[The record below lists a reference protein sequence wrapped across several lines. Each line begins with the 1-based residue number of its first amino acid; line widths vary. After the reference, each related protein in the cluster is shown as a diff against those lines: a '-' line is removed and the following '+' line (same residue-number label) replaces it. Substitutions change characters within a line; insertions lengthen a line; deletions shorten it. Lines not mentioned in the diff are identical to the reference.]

1 MRYVSPIESLVAA
14 VLKANGDG
22 LVMHVGERPYVL
34 APTGSSNLSER
45 PLTVEAM
52 KGALTDLLS
61 PEDQRTLSDVG
72 AVEREI
78 QTKDGSGD
86 TFVLV
91 AARGGD
97 DIWIELRRQRGMVG
111 APNGVPVA
119 APEPS
124 GTDASARPA
133 VPRAAPAAGASAA
146 ASPAAASPEPAARV
160 ELATPSPAPAGPAPA
175 ARISPLEAPAAEP
188 AKPLLPPVASRPAVP
203 AKVPEAEAP
212 AAVPTV
218 PGSAPRVSP
227 AADAR
232 PPVTAV
238 RAAVPPAAESVP
250 RPRMAPSHPPPQ
262 PTPPVSSAYPSRNG
276 PPAQPSGRTGDPA
289 MPPPASRRTGPV
301 RETAPGV
308 VLPLSR
314 TPIRTEAPRTGASPT
329 PRYLGIGRLLRIA
342 SARGASSL
350 FLTASARPSIR
361 VDDEILP
368 LETEPPLGRA
378 EVEALILEL
387 APGASRE
394 AFAGGAGAEWVYEL
408 ADVGRVRCVSFRDQ
422 RGPGAVFR
430 LIPTRLISADQ
441 LGLSR
446 DIQALCAEREG
457 LVIVAGPRLSG
468 KSTLISAF
476 VDLINRTR
484 SDYIVTLE
492 TEIKFVHENRRSMVS
507 QREARGELDGMPTL
521 ARAALREN
529 PDVLVIDDLKTP
541 DLVAVALDAAESGHL
556 VIGAVTAHT
565 TSAAIGRLIET
576 APYERQTQVA
586 LSLSEALR
594 GAVAQVLLRKSGGG
608 RVAARELL
616 FNMPSVGA
624 LIAEGKIGQLPLA
637 IDSGRKYGMVPM
649 NDVLLAFV
657 QSGAV
662 DPREAYRKAYDR
674 AAFLDI
680 MKRDGIDTSFV
691 ERLA

>member
-1 MRYVSPIESLVAA
+1 MRHVSPIESLVAA

-34 APTGSSNLSER
+34 APNGSANLSER

-52 KGALTDLLS
+52 KGVLGDLLS
-61 PEDQRTLSDVG
+61 PDDQRMLSEVG
-72 AVEREI
+72 AVEREMLP
-78 QTKDGSGD
+78 KDAPGD
-86 TFVLV
+86 KFVLV

-97 DIWIELRRQRGMVG
+97 DIWIELRRQRGVIR
-111 APNGVPVA
+111 VPQPV
-119 APEPS
+119 
-124 GTDASARPA
+124 
-133 VPRAAPAAGASAA
+133 
-146 ASPAAASPEPAARV
+146 
-160 ELATPSPAPAGPAPA
+160 PAPA
-175 ARISPLEAPAAEP
+175 ASPVEEVPPPGPAVQPETKPQAATQPQPPQAQAPA
-188 AKPLLPPVASRPAVP
+188 PAVQP
-203 AKVPEAEAP
+203 ADAIP
-212 AAVPTV
+212 AAAA
-218 PGSAPRVSP
+218 APP
-227 AADAR
+227 A
-232 PPVTAV
+232 VEN
-238 RAAVPPAAESVP
+238 PPAAEAPSPARTAPTHHMPVPETAP
-250 RPRMAPSHPPPQ
+250 RPRMAPNH
-262 PTPPVSSAYPSRNG
+262 SA
-276 PPAQPSGRTGDPA
+276 AQSQVQ
-289 MPPPASRRTGPV
+289 PPPATAPRATAPGPPPARADEPSAPPASVRRTGSV
-301 RETAPGV
+301 RESPSGV
-308 VLPLSR
+308 VLPLARS
-314 TPIRTEAPRTGASPT
+314 PIRPDTPRAGATPT

-350 FLTASARPSIR
+350 FLTANARPSIR
-361 VDDEILP
+361 LDDEILP
-368 LETEPPLGRA
+368 LETEPPLGKA

-394 AFAGGAGAEWVYEL
+394 AFAGGTSAEWVYEL
-408 ADVGRVRCVSFRDQ
+408 QDVGRVRCVSFRDQ

-446 DIQALCAEREG
+446 DIQALCSEREG

-476 VDLINRTR
+476 VDLINRSR
-484 SDYIVTLE
+484 SDYIISLE
-492 TEIKFVHENRRSMVS
+492 TEIKFVHENRRAMVS
-507 QREARGELDGMPTL
+507 QREARGEPDAMLTG

-565 TSAAIGRLIET
+565 TSAAIGRLVET
-576 APYERQTQVA
+576 APYDKQTQVA

-674 AAFLDI
+674 VAFLDLL
-680 MKRDGIDTSFV
+680 KREGIDTSFV

>member
-1 MRYVSPIESLVAA
+1 MRHVSPIDSLVAA
-14 VLKANGDG
+14 VLKVNGDG

-34 APTGSSNLSER
+34 APSGSTTLSER
-45 PLTVEAM
+45 TLTVDAM
-52 KGALTDLLS
+52 KGVLNDLLS
-61 PEDQRTLSDVG
+61 PADQETLDDIG

-78 QTKDGSGD
+78 TSKDAPGD
-86 TFVLV
+86 KFVLV

-97 DIWIELRRQRGMVG
+97 DIWIELRRQRAVTRPTKPPEPAVRESALPPGQASAATPAQ
-111 APNGVPVA
+111 AP

-124 GTDASARPA
+124 
-133 VPRAAPAAGASAA
+133 APGDHA
-146 ASPAAASPEPAARV
+146 
-160 ELATPSPAPAGPAPA
+160 
-175 ARISPLEAPAAEP
+175 
-188 AKPLLPPVASRPAVP
+188 
-203 AKVPEAEAP
+203 
-212 AAVPTV
+212 
-218 PGSAPRVSP
+218 
-227 AADAR
+227 
-232 PPVTAV
+232 
-238 RAAVPPAAESVP
+238 P
-250 RPRMAPSHPPPQ
+250 RPRMAPSHPP
-262 PTPPVSSAYPSRNG
+262 T
-276 PPAQPSGRTGDPA
+276 
-289 MPPPASRRTGPV
+289 PPPAPATAPRTSRPVPQPPAPPLESAPLPPQTRRTGPV
-301 RETAPGV
+301 HEPPPGV
-308 VLPLSR
+308 VLPLARS
-314 TPIRTEAPRTGASPT
+314 PIRTDTPRTGATPT

-350 FLTASARPSIR
+350 YLTADARPSIR
-361 VDDEILP
+361 VDDEIQP
-368 LETEPPLGRA
+368 METEPPLGKA

-387 APGASRE
+387 APGASRD
-394 AFAGGAGAEWVYEL
+394 ALAGGSSAEWVYEL
-408 ADVGRVRCVSFRDQ
+408 PDVGRVRCVTFRDQ

-430 LIPTRLISADQ
+430 LIPTRLMSADQ

-446 DIQALCAEREG
+446 DIQSLCGEREG

-484 SDYIVTLE
+484 SDYIISLE
-492 TEIKFVHENRRSMVS
+492 TEIKFVHDNRRAMVS
-507 QREARGELDGMPTL
+507 QREARGELDAMLSG

-529 PDVLVIDDLKTP
+529 PDVLVLDDLKTP
-541 DLVAVALDAAESGHL
+541 DLAAVALDAAESGHL

-576 APYERQTQVA
+576 APYDRQTQVA

-616 FNMPSVGA
+616 FNMPSVAA

-674 AAFLDI
+674 VAFLEL
-680 MKRDGIDTSFV
+680 MRREGIDTSFV
-691 ERLA
+691 DRLI

>member
-34 APTGSSNLSER
+34 APTGSVNLSER
-45 PLTVEAM
+45 PLTVDAM
-52 KGALTDLLS
+52 KGALADLLA
-61 PEDQRTLSDVG
+61 PEDQRTLSEVG

-78 QTKDGSGD
+78 RPRDPAGD

-97 DIWIELRRQRGMVG
+97 DIWIELRRQRAVTRQERPGLAG
-111 APNGVPVA
+111 AAVSEEPLPPEAPAARAEPRAVTDPPAESPAAAQASA
-119 APEPS
+119 APSEAPPAAEP
-124 GTDASARPA
+124 AQPEPA
-133 VPRAAPAAGASAA
+133 ALADRAAPAAD
-146 ASPAAASPEPAARV
+146 
-160 ELATPSPAPAGPAPA
+160 TQ
-175 ARISPLEAPAAEP
+175 
-188 AKPLLPPVASRPAVP
+188 PPQA
-203 AKVPEAEAP
+203 
-212 AAVPTV
+212 
-218 PGSAPRVSP
+218 
-227 AADAR
+227 
-232 PPVTAV
+232 
-238 RAAVPPAAESVP
+238 PPARLAPPPTPETAP
-250 RPRMAPSHPPPQ
+250 RPRMAPSHPPPSA
-262 PTPPVSSAYPSRNG
+262 PLPPSHSARHGLSVPPSARIDE
-276 PPAQPSGRTGDPA
+276 PVVQ
-289 MPPPASRRTGPV
+289 PPPARRTGAV
-301 RETAPGV
+301 REPAPGV

-314 TPIRTEAPRTGASPT
+314 TPIRADAPRSSSSPT

-350 FLTASARPSIR
+350 FLTANARPSIR

-368 LETEPPLGRA
+368 LETEPPLGKA

-394 AFAGGAGAEWVYEL
+394 AFAGGTAAEWVYEL
-408 ADVGRVRCVSFRDQ
+408 QDVGRVRCVSFRDQ

-446 DIQALCAEREG
+446 DIQALCGEREG

-484 SDYIVTLE
+484 SDYIVTIE
-492 TEIKFVHENRRSMVS
+492 TEIKFVHENRRAMVS
-507 QREARGELDGMPTL
+507 QREARSDPDAMLHG

-541 DLVAVALDAAESGHL
+541 DLAAVALDAAESGHL

-576 APYERQTQVA
+576 AAYERQTQVA

-594 GAVAQVLLRKSGGG
+594 GAVAQVLLRKAGGG

-674 AAFLDI
+674 AAFLDL

>member
-1 MRYVSPIESLVAA
+1 
-14 VLKANGDG
+14 
-22 LVMHVGERPYVL
+22 MHVGERPYVL
-34 APTGSSNLSER
+34 APNGSANLSER

-52 KGALTDLLS
+52 KGVLGDLLS
-61 PEDQRTLSDVG
+61 PDDQRLLSEIG

-78 QTKDGSGD
+78 FPKDAPGD
-86 TFVLV
+86 KFVLV

-97 DIWIELRRQRGMVG
+97 DIWIELRRQRGVIRVPQP
-111 APNGVPVA
+111 APSAPPVA
-119 APEPS
+119 EGPPPGPTVPPETQPQAAIEP
-124 GTDASARPA
+124 GRQPPQAQ
-133 VPRAAPAAGASAA
+133 APAAQ
-146 ASPAAASPEPAARV
+146 RV
-160 ELATPSPAPAGPAPA
+160 PDV
-175 ARISPLEAPAAEP
+175 APAAEH
-188 AKPLLPPVASRPAVP
+188 
-203 AKVPEAEAP
+203 AP
-212 AAVPTV
+212 AAEA
-218 PGSAPRVSP
+218 SSP
-227 AADAR
+227 AQ
-232 PPVTAV
+232 TAPTRRV
-238 RAAVPPAAESVP
+238 QVPETAP
-250 RPRMAPSHPPPQ
+250 RPRMAPNHSAAQVQAPSPAAPASRAAA
-262 PTPPVSSAYPSRNG
+262 PV
-276 PPAQPSGRTGDPA
+276 
-289 MPPPASRRTGPV
+289 PPASRADEPAGPPPLTRRTGPV
-301 RETAPGV
+301 REAPPGV
-308 VLPLSR
+308 VLPLARS
-314 TPIRTEAPRTGASPT
+314 PIRTDTPRAGATPT

-350 FLTASARPSIR
+350 FLTANARPSIR
-361 VDDEILP
+361 LDDEILP
-368 LETEPPLGRA
+368 LETEPPLGKA

-394 AFAGGAGAEWVYEL
+394 AFAGGTSAEWVYEL
-408 ADVGRVRCVSFRDQ
+408 QDVGRVRCVSFRDQ

-446 DIQALCAEREG
+446 DIQALCSEREG

-476 VDLINRTR
+476 VDLINRSR
-484 SDYIVTLE
+484 SDYIISLE
-492 TEIKFVHENRRSMVS
+492 TEIKFVHENRRAMVS
-507 QREARGELDGMPTL
+507 QREARGEPDAMLTG

-556 VIGAVTAHT
+556 VIGAITAHT
-565 TSAAIGRLIET
+565 TSAAIGRLVET
-576 APYERQTQVA
+576 APYEKQTQVA
-586 LSLSEALR
+586 LSLSESLR

-674 AAFLDI
+674 VAFLDLL
-680 MKRDGIDTSFV
+680 KREGIDTSFV

>member
-1 MRYVSPIESLVAA
+1 MRHVSPIDSLVTA

-22 LVMHVGERPYVL
+22 LVMHVGERPYVIS
-34 APTGSSNLSER
+34 PNGPSNLSER
-45 PLTVEAM
+45 TLTVDAM
-52 KGALTDLLS
+52 KGVLSDLLS
-61 PEDQRTLSDVG
+61 PADQETLNEVG

-78 QTKDGSGD
+78 EARDAPAD
-86 TFVLV
+86 RFVLV

-97 DIWIELRRQRGMVG
+97 DIWIEVRRQRNV
-111 APNGVPVA
+111 VPVA
-119 APEPS
+119 AP
-124 GTDASARPA
+124 GR
-133 VPRAAPAAGASAA
+133 RAPQ
-146 ASPAAASPEPAARV
+146 P
-160 ELATPSPAPAGPAPA
+160 TPG
-175 ARISPLEAPAAEP
+175 EA
-188 AKPLLPPVASRPAVP
+188 L
-203 AKVPEAEAP
+203 
-212 AAVPTV
+212 
-218 PGSAPRVSP
+218 
-227 AADAR
+227 
-232 PPVTAV
+232 
-238 RAAVPPAAESVP
+238 AVPPTDAEPTP
-250 RPRMAPSHPPPQ
+250 RPRMAPIHPPFL
-262 PTPPVSSAYPSRNG
+262 PTPPVPSPQDGSPVAPAQAG
-276 PPAQPSGRTGDPA
+276 PPAA
-289 MPPPASRRTGPV
+289 PPAPAPPAAVARPPAQGAPVPSPSRRAGTA
-301 RETAPGV
+301 RETPPGV
-308 VLPLSR
+308 VLPIAR
-314 TPIRTEAPRTGASPT
+314 NPIRTEGPRAGATPT

-350 FLTASARPSIR
+350 YLTANARPSIR
-361 VDDEILP
+361 VDDEIMP
-368 LETEPPLGRA
+368 LETEAPLATA
-378 EVEALILEL
+378 EVEALVLEL

-394 AFAGGAGAEWVYEL
+394 ALAGGSSAEWVYEL
-408 ADVGRVRCVSFRDQ
+408 ADVGRVRCVTFRDQ

-446 DIQALCAEREG
+446 DIQALGGEREG

-484 SDYIVTLE
+484 SDYVICLE
-492 TEIKFVHENRRSMVS
+492 TEIKFVHDNRRAMVS
-507 QREARGELDGMPTL
+507 QREARGEPDAMLQG

-576 APYERQTQVA
+576 APHERQAQVA
-586 LSLSEALR
+586 LSLSECLR

-616 FNMPSVGA
+616 FNMPSVAA

-637 IDSGRKYGMVPM
+637 IDSGRKHGMVPM
-649 NDVLLAFV
+649 NDALLGFV
-657 QSGAV
+657 QGGAV
-662 DPREAYRKAYDR
+662 DAREAYRKAYDR
-674 AAFLDI
+674 LAFLEL
-680 MKRDGIDTSFV
+680 MKREGIDTSFV

>member
-1 MRYVSPIESLVAA
+1 
-14 VLKANGDG
+14 
-22 LVMHVGERPYVL
+22 
-34 APTGSSNLSER
+34 
-45 PLTVEAM
+45 
-52 KGALTDLLS
+52 
-61 PEDQRTLSDVG
+61 
-72 AVEREI
+72 
-78 QTKDGSGD
+78 
-86 TFVLV
+86 
-91 AARGGD
+91 
-97 DIWIELRRQRGMVG
+97 
-111 APNGVPVA
+111 
-119 APEPS
+119 
-124 GTDASARPA
+124 
-133 VPRAAPAAGASAA
+133 
-146 ASPAAASPEPAARV
+146 
-160 ELATPSPAPAGPAPA
+160 
-175 ARISPLEAPAAEP
+175 
-188 AKPLLPPVASRPAVP
+188 
-203 AKVPEAEAP
+203 
-212 AAVPTV
+212 
-218 PGSAPRVSP
+218 
-227 AADAR
+227 
-232 PPVTAV
+232 
-238 RAAVPPAAESVP
+238 
-250 RPRMAPSHPPPQ
+250 
-262 PTPPVSSAYPSRNG
+262 
-276 PPAQPSGRTGDPA
+276 

-314 TPIRTEAPRTGASPT
+314 TPIRPEAPRTGASPT

-368 LETEPPLGRA
+368 LETEPPLGKA

-394 AFAGGAGAEWVYEL
+394 AFAGGAAAEWVYEL

-507 QREARGELDGMPTL
+507 QREARGEPDGMSTL

-674 AAFLDI
+674 AAFLEI

>member
-1 MRYVSPIESLVAA
+1 MRHVSPIESLVAA

-34 APTGSSNLSER
+34 APNGSADLSER

-52 KGALTDLLS
+52 KGVLGDLLS
-61 PEDQRTLSDVG
+61 IDDQRILSDVG

-78 QTKDGSGD
+78 LPKDAPGD
-86 TFVLV
+86 KFVLV

-97 DIWIELRRQRGMVG
+97 DIWIELRRQRGVIRMPQP
-111 APNGVPVA
+111 APAPVA
-119 APEPS
+119 PPVPDVPPPEPVVQPQ
-124 GTDASARPA
+124 PA
-133 VPRAAPAAGASAA
+133 TPPPQAQAPAAQPVEAVPATAA
-146 ASPAAASPEPAARV
+146 APPIAENPPVAEA
-160 ELATPSPAPAGPAPA
+160 PSPAPARTAPTHH
-175 ARISPLEAPAAEP
+175 
-188 AKPLLPPVASRPAVP
+188 VQ
-203 AKVPEAEAP
+203 VPE
-212 AAVPTV
+212 
-218 PGSAPRVSP
+218 
-227 AADAR
+227 
-232 PPVTAV
+232 TA
-238 RAAVPPAAESVP
+238 P
-250 RPRMAPSHPPPQ
+250 RPRMAPNHSAAQAQSPS
-262 PTPPVSSAYPSRNG
+262 PVATAPRATA
-276 PPAQPSGRTGDPA
+276 PV
-289 MPPPASRRTGPV
+289 PPPARADEPSNPPPSARRTGPV
-301 RETAPGV
+301 RDTPSGV
-308 VLPLSR
+308 VLPLARS
-314 TPIRTEAPRTGASPT
+314 PIRTDTPRAGATPT

-350 FLTASARPSIR
+350 FLTANARPSIR
-361 VDDEILP
+361 LDDEILP
-368 LETEPPLGRA
+368 LETEPPLGKA

-394 AFAGGAGAEWVYEL
+394 AFAGGTSAEWVYEL
-408 ADVGRVRCVSFRDQ
+408 QDVGRVRCVSFRDQ

-446 DIQALCAEREG
+446 DIQALCSEREG

-476 VDLINRTR
+476 VDLINRSR
-484 SDYIVTLE
+484 SDYIISLE
-492 TEIKFVHENRRSMVS
+492 TEIKFVHENRRAMVS
-507 QREARGELDGMPTL
+507 QREARGEPDAMLTG

-556 VIGAVTAHT
+556 VIGAITAHT
-565 TSAAIGRLIET
+565 TSAAIGRLVET
-576 APYERQTQVA
+576 APYEKQTQVA

-624 LIAEGKIGQLPLA
+624 LIAEGKISQLPLA

-674 AAFLDI
+674 VAFLDLL
-680 MKRDGIDTSFV
+680 KREGIDTSFV